1 MSKWDEVDPQ
11 RARRYAWAHPEDG
24 LSVELETPD
33 GEALAPGGEGDDED
47 SARDLAEWRG
57 QAKESCAK
65 LAAAIDRVWQAAGEE
80 QARLTPPL
88 FESVRALGPSLVAL
102 RRHPLQSLRL
112 VRLVLRHWNALS
124 AEAHEGVGAALIWL
138 HLDQPE
144 LADLLVE
151 VARAGLRPLSQ
162 ALIFPLCMRDESFT
176 ARRLRRTDL
185 AERLLDLLRSK
196 GEPGSPPPQGS
207 APSPLPPLSGTSCR
221 IALDW
226 LGLVATRG
234 AIPTLRTVLRRPHFG
249 VRERAL
255 DLLMSC
261 YRPPAIEAEDV
272 LFLLSDLFIHPPPA
286 EAYDPWEEPTRFAA
300 NLERALTAVRPEGG
314 AELLERL
321 ARGEGPRAL
330 KYTATDGRWA
340 LRVLAAAYP
349 ERALPLVDEELRS
362 CSAWRRTEAVAAA
375 ARLPE
380 ELARTRL
387 LTASGDGAPQVA
399 EAGREQWLARFGT
412 SCPTPPLFGFPVE
425 LLPVPPD
432 EAATARLLGRL
443 AALRGPSI
451 EARQAMLEVLLKE
464 APDREALALI
474 TFALADDGLLRTRH
488 RARLPRDLS
497 QLCGRLYRGFGQPA
511 LLALCWLAERYPGSG
526 ATSWLYELGFLASRG
541 RLRKRDLGPVRSL
554 AGRRVGSLQ
563 IAERQQALAVL
574 ARIGGSPELLDSV
587 YAVLLA
593 AGPEA
598 RDAAEVIA
606 GWPADPA
613 LDARLVADARRAW
626 ARREVQRLC
635 GLFEV
640 GAIRRIPAFGELAQ
654 QGAAAWLDGAS
665 DSEGSWRRLAVLC
678 ARHLEELSLLPASFV
693 RDGLADPASPAF
705 ELAADLLLREL
716 DTVDS
721 SAVDGAGPGE
731 PIRKALRT
739 ALASPARSGESACA
753 AALVLLRLGELGT
766 EDARVQELAAGAA
779 EQSGAFVLLM
789 KVLRHEP
796 LDLVLPLL
804 EEVLRRGKVREREG
818 LILYVTAHF
827 RILPPEAARSFVP
840 RVQDPQLRAALA
852 AIGEPR
858 HGRTGYWE
866 DEEQQAPRP

>member
-1 MSKWDEVDPQ
+1 MSKWDQVDPQ
-11 RARRYAWAHPEDG
+11 RARRYAWARPEDG
-24 LSVELETPD
+24 LSVEIEAAESEVLAPD
-33 GEALAPGGEGDDED
+33 GPGDGEDVD
-47 SARDLAEWRG
+47 SARDMAEWRG
-57 QAKESCAK
+57 RAKESCGQ
-65 LAAAIDRVWQAAGEE
+65 LAAAIDRVWQAVGEE

-88 FESVRALGPSLVAL
+88 FESARTLGPALVAL

-112 VRLVLRHWNALS
+112 VRLVLRHWHALS
-124 AEAHEGVGAALIWL
+124 AEAHEGMGAALIWL

-185 AERLLDLLRSK
+185 AERLLELLRSE
-196 GEPGSPPPQGS
+196 GEPGSPSASASPQLPPQ
-207 APSPLPPLSGTSCR
+207 LSGTSCR

-226 LGLVATRG
+226 LGLVATRA

-272 LFLLSDLFIHPPPA
+272 LFLLSDLFLHPPPA
-286 EAYDPWEEPTRFAA
+286 DAYDPWEEPSRFAV
-300 NLERALTAVRPEGG
+300 NLERALTVVRPDGG

-330 KYTATDGRWA
+330 KYAATDSRWA
-340 LRVLAAAYP
+340 LRALAAAYP

-380 ELARTRL
+380 ELAQTRL
-387 LTASGDGAPQVA
+387 LTAAGDGAPQVA
-399 EAGREQWLARFGT
+399 EAGREHWLARFGT
-412 SCPTPPLFGFPVE
+412 SCPAPPLFGFPVE
-425 LLPVPPD
+425 LLPTPPD
-432 EAATARLLGRL
+432 EATTARLLGRL

-474 TFALADDGLLRTRH
+474 TFALADDGLLRIRH
-488 RARLPRDLS
+488 RARLPRDVS

-541 RLRKRDLGPVRSL
+541 RLRKRDLGPVRAL
-554 AGRRVGSLQ
+554 AGRRIGSVQ
-563 IAERQQALAVL
+563 TAERQQALAVL
-574 ARIGGSPELLDSV
+574 ARIGGSPELLDAV
-587 YAVLLA
+587 YAVLLD

-613 LDARLVADARRAW
+613 LDARLAADARRAW
-626 ARREVQRLC
+626 SRRDVQRLC
-635 GLFEV
+635 GLCEV
-640 GAIRRIPAFGELAQ
+640 GFLRRIPAFGELAQ
-654 QGAAAWLDGAS
+654 QGAAAWLDGTS
-665 DSEGSWRRLAVLC
+665 DAEGSWRRLAVLC
-678 ARHLEELSLLPASFV
+678 ARHLDELSRLPATFV
-693 RDGLADPASPAF
+693 RDGLVDPASPAF

-716 DTVDS
+716 DAVDP
-721 SAVDGAGPGE
+721 AALDGAGLGE
-731 PIRKALRT
+731 AVRKALWS
-739 ALASPARSGESACA
+739 ALASPARRGESACA
-753 AALVLLRLGELGT
+753 AALVLLKLGELGT

-804 EEVLRRGKVREREG
+804 EEVLRRGKAREREG

-866 DEEQQAPRP
+866 DEAAPPP

>member
-11 RARRYAWAHPEDG
+11 RARRYAWARPGEG
-24 LSVELETPD
+24 LSVELEAAES
-33 GEALAPGGEGDDED
+33 EARDLGGEDEDTD
-47 SARDLAEWRG
+47 SARDLTEWRG
-57 QAKESCAK
+57 QAKESCGK
-65 LAAAIDRVWQAAGEE
+65 LAAAIDRVWQALDDE

-88 FESVRALGPSLVAL
+88 FDSARALGPSLVAL

-112 VRLVLRHWNALS
+112 VRLVLRHWNVLS
-124 AEAHEGVGAALIWL
+124 SEAHEGVGASLIWL

-185 AERLLDLLRSK
+185 AERLIELLRSD
-196 GEPGSPPPQGS
+196 GAQGSPS
-207 APSPLPPLSGTSCR
+207 RMSSLSGISCR

-226 LGLVATRG
+226 LGLVATRA
-234 AIPTLRTVLRRPHFG
+234 AIPTLQAVLRRPHFG

-255 DLLMSC
+255 DLLMNC
-261 YRPPAIEAEDV
+261 YRPPAIEAGDV
-272 LFLLSDLFIHPPPA
+272 LFLLSDLFLHPPPA
-286 EAYDPWEEPTRFAA
+286 DAYDPWEEPTRFAG
-300 NLERALTAVRPEGG
+300 NLERALTVVRPDGG
-314 AELLERL
+314 AELLERM

-330 KYTATDGRWA
+330 KFTSTDSRWA
-340 LRVLAAAYP
+340 LRALAAAYP

-380 ELARTRL
+380 ESARTRL
-387 LTASGDGAPQVA
+387 VTAAGDGAPQVA

-412 SCPTPPLFGFPVE
+412 SCPTSPLFGFPVE
-425 LLPVPPD
+425 LLPTPLD
-432 EAATARLLGRL
+432 EATTARLIGRL

-474 TFALADDGLLRTRH
+474 TFALADDGLLRIRH
-488 RARLPRDLS
+488 RARLPRDMS

-541 RLRKRDLGPVRSL
+541 RLRKRDLGPVRAL
-554 AGRRVGSLQ
+554 AGRRIGSAQ
-563 IAERQQALAVL
+563 TAERQQALAVL
-574 ARIGGSPELLDSV
+574 ARIGGSPELLDAV

-606 GWPADPA
+606 GWPHDPA
-613 LDARLVADARRAW
+613 LDERLVGDARRAW

-635 GLFEV
+635 GLCEV
-640 GAIRRIPAFGELAQ
+640 GFLRRIPAFGELAQ
-654 QGAAAWLDGAS
+654 QGAAVWLDGAS
-665 DSEGSWRRLAVLC
+665 DAEGGWRRLAVLC
-678 ARHLEELSLLPASFV
+678 ARHLDELRKLPAGFV
-693 RDGLADPASPAF
+693 RDGLVDPESPAF

-716 DTVDS
+716 ENLDPAAGHGTV
-721 SAVDGAGPGE
+721 PGE
-731 PIRKALRT
+731 AIRKSLWN
-739 ALASPARSGESACA
+739 ALASPARGGESACA

-766 EDARVQELAAGAA
+766 EDVRVQELAAGAA
-779 EQSGAFVLLM
+779 EQAGAFVLLM

-796 LDLVLPLL
+796 LDQVLPLL
-804 EEVLRRGKVREREG
+804 EAVLRRSKAREREG
-818 LILYVTAHF
+818 LILYATAHF

-858 HGRTGYWE
+858 LGRTNYWE
-866 DEEQQAPRP
+866 DEAAPPP

>member
-1 MSKWDEVDPQ
+1 MSKWDQVDPQ
-11 RARRYAWAHPEDG
+11 RARRYAWARPGGG
-24 LSVELETPD
+24 LSVEIEAAES
-33 GEALAPGGEGDDED
+33 EALDPSSDGDEDTD
-47 SARDLAEWRG
+47 SARELAEWRG
-57 QAKESCAK
+57 QAKESCGK

-88 FESVRALGPSLVAL
+88 FESARALGPALVAL

-112 VRLVLRHWNALS
+112 VRLVLRHWHALS
-124 AEAHEGVGAALIWL
+124 TEAHEGVGAALIWL

-185 AERLLDLLRSK
+185 AERLLELLRSD
-196 GEPGSPPPQGS
+196 GEPGAPPPPL
-207 APSPLPPLSGTSCR
+207 APLAPISGTSCR

-226 LGLVATRG
+226 LGLVATRA

-261 YRPPAIEAEDV
+261 YRPPAIEAED
-272 LFLLSDLFIHPPPA
+272 LIFLLSDLFVHPPPA
-286 EAYDPWEEPTRFAA
+286 DAYEPWEEPTRFAG
-300 NLERALTAVRPEGG
+300 NLERALTAVRPDGG

-340 LRVLAAAYP
+340 LRALAAAYP
-349 ERALPLVDEELRS
+349 ERALLLVDEELRS

-380 ELARTRL
+380 EMARTRL
-387 LTASGDGAPQVA
+387 LTAAGDGAPQVA

-425 LLPVPPD
+425 LLPEPPD
-432 EAATARLLGRL
+432 EAATARLVGRL

-451 EARQAMLEVLLKE
+451 QARQAMLEVLLKE

-474 TFALADDGLLRTRH
+474 AFALADDGLLRTRH

-526 ATSWLYELGFLASRG
+526 ATSWLYELGFLATRG
-541 RLRKRDLGPVRSL
+541 RLRKRDLGPVRAL
-554 AGRRVGSLQ
+554 AGRRIGSVQ
-563 IAERQQALAVL
+563 TAERQQALAVL

-593 AGPEA
+593 AGPES

-606 GWPADPA
+606 GWPTDPA
-613 LDARLVADARRAW
+613 LDARLTGDARRAW
-626 ARREVQRLC
+626 ARRDVQRLC
-635 GLFEV
+635 GLCEV
-640 GAIRRIPAFGELAQ
+640 GFLRRVPAFGELAQ
-654 QGAAAWLDGAS
+654 QGAAAWLDGVS
-665 DSEGSWRRLAVLC
+665 DAEGGWRRLAVLC
-678 ARHLEELSLLPASFV
+678 ARHLDELSRLPASFI
-693 RDGLADPASPAF
+693 RDGLVDPASPAF

-716 DTVDS
+716 DTVDP
-721 SAVDGAGPGE
+721 AAGDGSGPGE
-731 PIRKALRT
+731 AIRKALRT
-739 ALASPARSGESACA
+739 ALASPARGGESACA

-804 EEVLRRGKVREREG
+804 EEVLRRGKAREREG

-866 DEEQQAPRP
+866 DEAAPPP